1 MDNLF
6 SILHNTPLFQE
17 GTIEFDKPTAELTSY
32 KIGGPA
38 EAIFYPL
45 TEENLK
51 EALIFFRKNK
61 IPASLI
67 GGGANILVSDK
78 GFKGVLISLKN
89 LNKIEIISESEGEV
103 FIKAGAGVLIDDLTK
118 WAVEHSLSGL
128 ECFGGLP
135 GSVGGAVFMNARCY
149 DVSISDRL
157 KSVKYI
163 LTGDE
168 KAEFAEYEYKASD
181 WDYKLSPFQQYP
193 ISTEIKKN
201 RKIVLSAA
209 LTLNHGIKEE
219 IAAKTEAKIQDRIS
233 KGHFKAP
240 SAGSTFKNNRAF
252 GQPSGKLIEDAGLKG
267 LCEGGAQV
275 APWHGNFVIN
285 KDGASASDV
294 KALIEKIQK
303 SVKDK
308 TGFLLEPEVIFAG
321 DWI

>member
-1 MDNLF
+1 MNNLF

-17 GTIEFDKPTAELTSY
+17 GTIEFDKPLKPLTAY

-38 EAIFYPL
+38 EALFCPKN
-45 TEENLK
+45 EDHLK
-51 EALIFFRKNK
+51 EALIFLSKNK

-67 GGGANILVSDK
+67 GGGTNILVSDK

-89 LNKIEIISESEGEV
+89 LNKIEIIGESENKV
-103 FIKAGAGVLIDDLTK
+103 FVRAGAGVLTDTLTK
-118 WAVEHSLSGL
+118 WAVKNSLSGL

-163 LTGDE
+163 LVGDE
-168 KAEFAEYEYKASD
+168 KTEFTEYEYNPSD
-181 WDYKLSPFQQYP
+181 WDYKVSPFQQNP
-193 ISTEIKKN
+193 VSTEISKN
-201 RKIVLSAA
+201 RKIVLSSVF
-209 LTLNHGIKEE
+209 TLNYGIKKE
-219 IAAKTEAKIQDRIS
+219 IAAKTEEKVQDRIL

-275 APWHGNFVIN
+275 APWHGNFIIN
-285 KDGASASDV
+285 KHNASASDI
-294 KALIEKIQK
+294 KTLIEKVQ
-303 SVKDK
+303 SGVKDK
-308 TGFLLEPEVIFAG
+308 TGFLLEPELIFAG
-321 DWI
+321 DWS

>member
-1 MDNLF
+1 MNNLF

-17 GTIEFDKPTAELTSY
+17 GTIEFYKPLKPLTAY

-38 EAIFYPL
+38 DALFCPKDKDH
-45 TEENLK
+45 LK
-51 EALIFFRKNK
+51 EALIFLSKNK
-61 IPASLI
+61 ISASLI
-67 GGGANILVSDK
+67 GGGTNILVSDK

-89 LNKIEIISESEGEV
+89 LNKIEIIGESAEKV
-103 FIKAGAGVLIDDLTK
+103 FIRAGAGVLTDKLTK
-118 WAVEHSLSGL
+118 WAVENSLSGL

-163 LTGDE
+163 LADDDKT
-168 KAEFAEYEYKASD
+168 EFAEYEYNPSD
-181 WDYKLSPFQQYP
+181 WDYKASPFQQNP
-193 ISTEIKKN
+193 VSTEISKN
-201 RKIVLSAA
+201 RKIVLSAVFT
-209 LTLNHGIKEE
+209 LTHGIKEE
-219 IAAKTEAKIQDRIS
+219 IAAKTEEKVQDRIS

-240 SAGSTFKNNRAF
+240 SAGSTFKNNRTF

-285 KDGASASDV
+285 KHDASASDI
-294 KALIEKIQK
+294 KTLIEKVQK
-303 SVKDK
+303 TVKDK

-321 DWI
+321 DWG

>member
-1 MDNLF
+1 MNNLF

-17 GTIEFDKPTAELTSY
+17 GAIEFDKPLKPLTAY

-38 EAIFYPL
+38 EVLFCPKN
-45 TEENLK
+45 EDHLK
-51 EALIFFRKNK
+51 EALIFLSKNK

-67 GGGANILVSDK
+67 GGGTNILVSDK

-89 LNKIEIISESEGEV
+89 LNKIEIIGESAEKV
-103 FIKAGAGVLIDDLTK
+103 FIRAGAGVLTDNLTK
-118 WAVEHSLSGL
+118 WAVENSLSGL

-163 LTGDE
+163 LVDDDKT
-168 KAEFAEYEYKASD
+168 EFAEYEYNPSD
-181 WDYKLSPFQQYP
+181 WDYKVSPFQQNP
-193 ISTEIKKN
+193 VSTEISKN
-201 RKIVLSAA
+201 RKIILSAVF
-209 LTLNHGIKEE
+209 TLNHGIKAE
-219 IAAKTEAKIQDRIS
+219 IAAKTEEKVQDRIS

-252 GQPSGKLIEDAGLKG
+252 GLPSGKLIEDAGLKG

-285 KDGASASDV
+285 RENASASDV
-294 KALIEKIQK
+294 KTLIEKVQSI
-303 SVKDK
+303 VKEK

-321 DWI
+321 DWD

>member
-1 MDNLF
+1 MNNLF

-17 GTIEFDKPTAELTSY
+17 GTIEFDKPLKPLTAY
-32 KIGGPA
+32 KIGGPV
-38 EAIFYPL
+38 EAFFCPKN
-45 TEENLK
+45 EDHLK
-51 EALIFFRKNK
+51 GALIFLSKNK
-61 IPASLI
+61 IPSSLI
-67 GGGANILVSDK
+67 GGGTNILVSDK
-78 GFKGVLISLKN
+78 GFRGVLISLKN
-89 LNKIEIISESEGEV
+89 LNKIEIIGDSTDKV
-103 FIKAGAGVLIDDLTK
+103 FVRAGAGVLTDTLTK
-118 WAVEHSLSGL
+118 WAVENSLSGL

-163 LTGDE
+163 LADDDKT
-168 KAEFAEYEYKASD
+168 EFAEYEYNPSN
-181 WDYKLSPFQQYP
+181 WDYKVSPFQQNP
-193 ISTEIKKN
+193 VSTEISKN
-201 RKIVLSAA
+201 RKIVLSSVF
-209 LTLNHGIKEE
+209 TLNYGIKKE
-219 IAAKTEAKIQDRIS
+219 IAAKTEEKVQDRIL

-285 KDGASASDV
+285 RENASASDI
-294 KALIEKIQK
+294 KTLIEKVQK
-303 SVKDK
+303 IVKDK

-321 DWI
+321 DWS

>member
-1 MDNLF
+1 MNNLF

-17 GTIEFDKPTAELTSY
+17 GTIEFDKAIKPLTAY

-38 EAIFYPL
+38 DALFYPKN
-45 TEENLK
+45 EDQLK
-51 EALIFFRKNK
+51 EALIFLRKNK
-61 IPASLI
+61 ISASLM
-67 GGGANILVSDK
+67 GGGTNILVSDK
-78 GFKGVLISLKN
+78 GVRGVLISLKN
-89 LNKIEIISESEGEV
+89 LNKIEVIGESKDKV
-103 FIKAGAGVLIDDLTK
+103 FVRAGAGVLTDNLTK
-118 WAVEHSLSGL
+118 WAVEKAFSGL

-163 LTGDE
+163 LVDDDRT
-168 KAEFAEYEYKASD
+168 EFAEYEYNPSD
-181 WDYKLSPFQQYP
+181 WDYKVSPFQQNP
-193 ISTEIKKN
+193 VSTEITKD
-201 RKIVLSAA
+201 RKIVLSAVFT
-209 LTLNHGIKEE
+209 LTHGIKEE
-219 IAAKTEAKIQDRIS
+219 IAAKTEEKVEDRIS

-285 KDGASASDV
+285 RDEASASDI
-294 KALIEKIQK
+294 KTLIEKVQK
-303 SVKDK
+303 TVKDK
-308 TGFLLEPEVIFAG
+308 TGFFLEPEVIFAG
-321 DWI
+321 DWS

>member
-6 SILHNTPLFQE
+6 SILHNNPLFQE
-17 GTIEFDKPTAELTSY
+17 GTIEFDKPVKPLTAY

-38 EAIFYPL
+38 EAIFYPKN
-45 TEENLK
+45 EENLK
-51 EALIFFRKNK
+51 EALIFFNKNK
-61 IPASLI
+61 IETSLI
-67 GGGANILVSDK
+67 GGGTNILVSDR
-78 GFKGVLISLKN
+78 GFKGVLINLKN
-89 LNKIEIISESEGEV
+89 LNKIEIVSSSQGAV
-103 FIKAGAGVLIDDLTK
+103 FVRAGAGVLIDDLTK
-118 WAVEHSLSGL
+118 WAVENALSGM

-135 GSVGGAVFMNARCY
+135 GTIGGAVFMNARCY
-149 DVSISDRL
+149 DVSISDRIR
-157 KSVKYI
+157 SVQYI

-168 KAEFAEYEYKASD
+168 KAEFAEYEYKAED

-201 RKIVLSAA
+201 RKIVLSAE
-209 LTLNHGIKEE
+209 LTLTHSVKEE
-219 IAAKTEAKIQDRIS
+219 IAVKTEAKIQDRIS

-285 KDGASASDV
+285 KDGASALEV
-294 KALIEKIQK
+294 KTLMEKVQK
-303 SVKDK
+303 TVKDK
-308 TGFLLEPEVIFAG
+308 TGFFLEPEVIFAG
-321 DWI
+321 DWT

>member
-1 MDNLF
+1 MNNLF

-17 GTIEFDKPTAELTSY
+17 GTIEFDKPLKPLTSY

-38 EAIFYPL
+38 EALFCPKD
-45 TEENLK
+45 EDHLK
-51 EALIFFRKNK
+51 EALILLSKNK
-61 IPASLI
+61 IPSSLI
-67 GGGANILVSDK
+67 GGGTNILVSDK
-78 GFKGVLISLKN
+78 GFRGVLISLKN
-89 LNKIEIISESEGEV
+89 LNKIEIIGDSTDKV
-103 FIKAGAGVLIDDLTK
+103 FVRAGAGVLTDTLTK
-118 WAVEHSLSGL
+118 WAVENSLSGL

-163 LTGDE
+163 LVGDE
-168 KAEFAEYEYKASD
+168 KTEFTEYEYNPSD
-181 WDYKLSPFQQYP
+181 WDYKVSPFQQNP
-193 ISTEIKKN
+193 VSTEISKN
-201 RKIVLSAA
+201 RKIVLSSVF
-209 LTLNHGIKEE
+209 TLNYGIKKE
-219 IAAKTEAKIQDRIS
+219 IAAKTEEKVQDRIL

-252 GQPSGKLIEDAGLKG
+252 GLPSGKLIEDAGLKG

-285 KDGASASDV
+285 RENASASDI
-294 KALIEKIQK
+294 KTLIEKVQK
-303 SVKDK
+303 IVKDK

-321 DWI
+321 DWS